1 MGGCFR
7 RGGFR
12 GWMGEVVGE
21 WGSGGVIFIFGY
33 IYVSVCMYGFLYCID
48 WMDGWVQEVK
58 KWRRSKV
65 FIASF

>member
-1 MGGCFR
+1 MWGQGILIRLFMGGCFR

-33 IYVSVCMYGFLYCID
+33 IYVSVCMYGLLY
-48 WMDGWVQEVK
+48 
-58 KWRRSKV
+58 
-65 FIASF
+65 